1 VPFRFLR
8 REKFRRGPAR
18 GVPVAGG
25 LPFEG
30 VTDEWRLS
38 GLMTVEGTVLDAL
51 NRRERI
57 PIAAVRW
64 GPLGSDEMLQ
74 EAPGLRAINPYD
86 LIVAL
91 VGASAGQQRT
101 GRTRITSE
109 PFDVALDCPPLRLA
123 GTVHLGPGEDEGV
136 LLMSAPE
143 LFFPLTRPVVLMD
156 RKPVDLP
163 DAELALVNRG
173 YLRDVRRIDAR
184 TMEALRAPPP

>member
-1 VPFRFLR
+1 M
-8 REKFRRGPAR
+8 
-18 GVPVAGG
+18 
-25 LPFEG
+25 PFEG
-30 VTDEWRLS
+30 VTEEWRLS
-38 GLMTVEGTVLDAL
+38 GLMAIEGTILDAL

-57 PIAAVRW
+57 PITAVRW

-74 EAPGLRAINPYD
+74 DAPGLRAINPYD

-91 VGASAGQQRT
+91 VGSGDDRQET

-143 LFFPLTRPVVLMD
+143 LFFPLTRPVVLID
-156 RKPVDLP
+156 RRPVDLP
-163 DAELALVNRG
+163 ESEVALVNRG
-173 YLRDVRRIDAR
+173 YLKDVRRLDAR

>member
-8 REKFRRGPAR
+8 RERIRRRPAR
-18 GVPVAGG
+18 GVAATGV
-25 LPFEG
+25 PFEG
-30 VTDEWRLS
+30 VTEEWRLS
-38 GLMTVEGTVLDAL
+38 GLMAVEGTILDAL
-51 NRRERI
+51 NRREKL

-64 GPLGSDEMLQ
+64 GALGSDEML
-74 EAPGLRAINPYD
+74 EDAPGLRAINPYD

-91 VGASAGQQRT
+91 VGSGEGKQET

-136 LLMSAPE
+136 LMMSAPE
-143 LFFPLTRPVVLMD
+143 LFFPLTRPVVLID
-156 RKPVDLP
+156 RRPVDLP
-163 DAELALVNRG
+163 ESEVALVNRG

>member
-8 REKFRRGPAR
+8 RERLRRGPAR
-18 GVPVAGG
+18 AAQPVG

-30 VTDEWRLS
+30 VTEEWRLS
-38 GLMTVEGTVLDAL
+38 GLMAIEGTILDAL

-64 GPLGSDEMLQ
+64 GPLGSDDMLQ
-74 EAPGLRAINPYD
+74 DAPGLRAINPYD

-91 VGASAGQQRT
+91 VGSGDGRQET

-109 PFDVALDCPPLRLA
+109 PLDVALDCPPLRLA

-143 LFFPLTRPVVLMD
+143 LFFPLTRPVILVD
-156 RKPVDLP
+156 RRPVDLP
-163 DAELALVNRG
+163 ESEVALVNRG
-173 YLRDVRRIDAR
+173 YLKDVRRLDAR

>member
-8 REKFRRGPAR
+8 RERIRRGPAR
-18 GVPVAGG
+18 AAPPVGV
-25 LPFEG
+25 PFEG
-30 VTDEWRLS
+30 VTEEWRLS
-38 GLMTVEGTVLDAL
+38 GLMAIEGTILDAL

-57 PIAAVRW
+57 PIGAVRW

-74 EAPGLRAINPYD
+74 DAPGLRAINPYD

-91 VGASAGQQRT
+91 VGSDDGRQEAGRA
-101 GRTRITSE
+101 RITSE

-143 LFFPLTRPVVLMD
+143 LFFPLSRPVILID
-156 RKPVDLP
+156 RRPVDLP
-163 DAELALVNRG
+163 GSEVALVNRG
-173 YLRDVRRIDAR
+173 YLKDVRRLDAR
-184 TMEALRAPPP
+184 TMEALRASPP

>member
-8 REKFRRGPAR
+8 RERRASARAAPA
-18 GVPVAGG
+18 AGG
-25 LPFEG
+25 VPFEG
-30 VTDEWRLS
+30 VTEEWRLS
-38 GLMTVEGTVLDAL
+38 GLMAIDGTILDAL

-64 GPLGSDEMLQ
+64 GALGSDEMLQ

-91 VGASAGQQRT
+91 VGSGDGRQET

-123 GTVHLGPGEDEGV
+123 GTVHLGPGEDEAV
-136 LLMSAPE
+136 LMMSAPE

-156 RKPVDLP
+156 RRPVDLP
-163 DAELALVNRG
+163 EAQVALVNRG

-184 TMEALRAPPP
+184 PMEALRAPPP

>member
-1 VPFRFLR
+1 M
-8 REKFRRGPAR
+8 
-18 GVPVAGG
+18 
-25 LPFEG
+25 PFEG

-38 GLMTVEGTVLDAL
+38 GLMAIEGTILDAL

-74 EAPGLRAINPYD
+74 DAPGLRAINPYD

-91 VGASAGQQRT
+91 VGSADGKQER

-109 PFDVALDCPPLRLA
+109 PFDVALDCPPLKLA

-143 LFFPLTRPVVLMD
+143 LFFPLTRPVVLIEK
-156 RKPVDLP
+156 RPVDLP
-163 DAELALVNRG
+163 ESEMALVNRG

-184 TMEALRAPPP
+184 TMEALRAPPA